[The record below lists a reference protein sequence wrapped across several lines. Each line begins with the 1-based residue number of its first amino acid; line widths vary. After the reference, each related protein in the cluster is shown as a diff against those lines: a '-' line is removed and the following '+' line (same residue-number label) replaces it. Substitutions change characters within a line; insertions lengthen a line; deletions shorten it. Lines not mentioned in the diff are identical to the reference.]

1 MQALNPG
8 KERSIKMRWKTRWLA
23 IILLSAFFSGPILAQ
38 EVIIYPAKGQ
48 SEDQMEK
55 DKFECYSWAK
65 KETGFDPMEIP
76 TATAPPPKKEA
87 QKGGAGRGAIAGA
100 ATGAV
105 VGGIA
110 SGGKGAARGAVI
122 GGGGGALL
130 GGMVREKQR
139 NQEEQSRQQWER
151 EQGNAYMQKRNTY
164 NRAYGA
170 CLEGR
175 GYTVK

>member
-1 MQALNPG
+1 
-8 KERSIKMRWKTRWLA
+8 MRRKARWLA
-23 IILLSAFFSGPILAQ
+23 IFILSTFLAGPALAQ

-48 SEDQMEK
+48 SDDQMEK

-87 QKGGAGRGAIAGA
+87 QKGGVGRGAVAGA
-100 ATGAV
+100 A

-110 SGGKGAARGAVI
+110 KGKKGLAPGAVI
-122 GGGGGALL
+122 GGGSGALL
-130 GGMVREKQR
+130 GGMRREKQR
-139 NQEEQSRQQWER
+139 NQEEQARQQWER

>member
-1 MQALNPG
+1 MRQKMICL
-8 KERSIKMRWKTRWLA
+8 SI
-23 IILLSAFFSGPILAQ
+23 IILLACLAGPVLAQ

-87 QKGGAGRGAIAGA
+87 QKGGAGRGAVVGG

-105 VGGIA
+105 VGGIV
-110 SGGKGAARGAVI
+110 SGGKGAAKGAVI
-122 GGGGGALL
+122 GGGSGALL
-130 GGMVREKQR
+130 GGMRREKQR
-139 NQEEQSRQQWER
+139 NQEEQTRQQWER
-151 EQGNAYMQKRNTY
+151 EQGNAYMQKRTTY

>member
-1 MQALNPG
+1 MRR
-8 KERSIKMRWKTRWLA
+8 KIKWCGV
-23 IILLSAFFSGPILAQ
+23 IVLSALITVPVSAQ

-48 SEDQMEK
+48 NEDQMEK

-139 NQEEQSRQQWER
+139 NQEEQARQQWER

>member
-1 MQALNPG
+1 MRRKIMWLGIIAL
-8 KERSIKMRWKTRWLA
+8 LA
-23 IILLSAFFSGPILAQ
+23 CVAGPVSAQ

-48 SEDQMEK
+48 GEDQMEK

-76 TATAPPPKKEA
+76 TATTAPPKKEA
-87 QKGGAGRGAIAGA
+87 QKGGAGRGAVAGA
-100 ATGAV
+100 AAGAV

-110 SGGKGAARGAVI
+110 KGKKGVGRGAVI
-122 GGGGGALL
+122 GGGSGALL
-130 GGMVREKQR
+130 GGMRREKQR
-139 NQEEQSRQQWER
+139 NQEEQARQQWER
-151 EQGNAYMQKRNTY
+151 EQGNAYMQKRTTY